1 MTATPLVVSL
11 KVDQM
16 REVAEA
22 VEPLALKS
30 ESTEAAV
37 EVHLLRALL
46 TTNEKHRKV
55 HYIYN

>member
-1 MTATPLVVSL
+1 MPLVVSL

-16 REVAEA
+16 REVAEV

-30 ESTEAAV
+30 ESTEAAG
-37 EVHLLRALL
+37 EVHLQRAL

-55 HYIYN
+55 HYIFN